1 MNEVKATTPRGAKP
15 SLGAKYCPSSAD
27 QNVRYVI
34 GRRKKDGAV
43 QFVKELVPV
52 GPEVLDHLRLVGDD
66 YRYRF
71 GGVCIQGECVHWAN
85 GCDLGVSVTK
95 VAIEKK
101 LKPRDPCVF
110 KTLCRWFAEN
120 GAAACGGCA
129 FVSREIVS
137 KEAEEAQMALLNG

>member
-1 MNEVKATTPRGAKP
+1 
-15 SLGAKYCPSSAD
+15 
-27 QNVRYVI
+27 VRYVI

-52 GPEVLDHLRLVGDD
+52 GPEVLNHLRLVGDD

-71 GGVCIQGECVHWAN
+71 GGVCVQGDCLHWAN
-85 GCDLGVSVTK
+85 GCDLGASVTK

-120 GAAACGGCA
+120 GADACGGCA

-137 KEAEEAQMALLNG
+137 KIEE

>member
-1 MNEVKATTPRGAKP
+1 MNEIDALTPVWAKP

-27 QNVRYVI
+27 WNVRYVI
-34 GRRKKDGAV
+34 GRREKDGTTR
-43 QFVKELVPV
+43 FVKELVPV

-71 GGVCIQGECVHWAN
+71 GGVCIQGGCVYWAN
-85 GCDLGVSVTK
+85 GCDLGTSVTK

-110 KTLCRWFAEN
+110 KALCRWFAEN
-120 GAAACGGCA
+120 GADACGGCA
-129 FVSREIVS
+129 FVSRKIVS
-137 KEAEEAQMALLNG
+137 KIDEQER